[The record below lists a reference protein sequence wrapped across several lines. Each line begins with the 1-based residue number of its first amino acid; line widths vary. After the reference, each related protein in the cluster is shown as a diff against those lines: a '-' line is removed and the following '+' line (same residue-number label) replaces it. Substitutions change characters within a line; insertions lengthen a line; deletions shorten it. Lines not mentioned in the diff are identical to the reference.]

1 MLLGYVWFL
10 VTNSKLIL
18 NPKGG
23 YFASMIVRD
32 IIHLRKVV
40 GHLLCF
46 PIQPPLPD
54 IIVSPGP
61 RLPASDLVLQQPL
74 SEYSR
79 NQLTAIRLADSCT
92 IDPHKAGFAPYP
104 AGCLCYRDERSR
116 FMVTMTAAYINTTA
130 DVDTVGTY
138 GVEGRFVGIWSF
150 LE

>member
-1 MLLGYVWFL
+1 MVA
-10 VTNSKLIL
+10 KL
-18 NPKGG
+18 NP
-23 YFASMIVRD
+23 S
-32 IIHLRKVV
+32 L
-40 GHLLCF
+40 
-46 PIQPPLPD
+46 QPPLPD
-54 IIVSPGP
+54 VITGPGP
-61 RLPASDLVLQQPL
+61 RLPSSNLVLQQPL

-138 GVEGRFVGIWSF
+138 GVEGRFAFCAFFWNELTNVIF
-150 LE
+150 LVF